1 MVAPNRKEGRCKGAV
16 DGRRFLL
23 AVDCSNIPPLELGV
37 GINPKLAGHVSRIE
51 LLNAGGGRDNRPV
64 FVDNELAHLIK
75 AVTDRQSAEPTELAN
90 RKAEA
95 EKQRLAKLAR
105 KKVDAE
111 RQRIAEENSRKLAEA
126 RTAEQR
132 ALAEQ
137 NKVVT
142 AIPSIEFG
150 DYHALVIGNNDYPH
164 MNNLE
169 NAVQDAKDVSSVLKR
184 LYGFQV
190 RTLLNATRS
199 DIFGAL
205 ESYRA
210 ELTSDSNLLIY
221 YAGHGYVDE
230 ITDIGYWQPVDSG
243 EISKSNWIP
252 NSVVTNELKA
262 IRAKHVIVIAD
273 SCYSGTLVRSS
284 TKGRPT
290 AKDTEWYKR
299 MAEKRSRTAMVS
311 GGFEP
316 VMDGGGG
323 KNSVFAKALL
333 DVLRDNQS
341 IMDGAEVFER
351 LKRPVALASEQTPEY
366 ADIRLAGHDGG
377 QFLLVRQDAITEQ
390 PSVSDGADA
399 LERAKKQC
407 AIEFGFKKGTVQYG
421 NCVMKLYK

>member
-1 MVAPNRKEGRCKGAV
+1 MK
-16 DGRRFLL
+16 
-23 AVDCSNIPPLELGV
+23 
-37 GINPKLAGHVSRIE
+37 
-51 LLNAGGGRDNRPV
+51 
-64 FVDNELAHLIK
+64 
-75 AVTDRQSAEPTELAN
+75 
-90 RKAEA
+90 
-95 EKQRLAKLAR
+95 
-105 KKVDAE
+105 
-111 RQRIAEENSRKLAEA
+111 
-126 RTAEQR
+126 
-132 ALAEQ
+132 
-137 NKVVT
+137 
-142 AIPSIEFG
+142 
-150 DYHALVIGNNDYPH
+150 
-164 MNNLE
+164 NLK

-184 LYGFQV
+184 MYGFQV

-230 ITDIGYWQPVDSG
+230 VTEIGYWQPVDSD

-262 IRAKHVIVIAD
+262 IRAKHVMVIAD

-341 IMDGAEVFER
+341 IMDGTEVFER
-351 LKRPVALASEQTPEY
+351 LKRPVVLASEQTPEY

-390 PSVSDGADA
+390 PSVSEGTDA